1 MFTVSPIGHSVATW
15 SPWIWTFGFFEG
27 PMGFIAMKPP
37 TIWGWYLL
45 VHCSIQESVCTPK
58 KPMQKQ
64 RSCLNGLYVSTC
76 FLIGVGRLR
85 RQNLDSSFL
94 GQKHAKTWLFQCF
107 HHVHPYCSPL
117 RSLHMKTNKPLA
129 LFTLIF
135 LAGTLIFTCAI
146 RSKFPLFPYSKGIV
160 IYPIDKD
167 VYTHYKDSY
176 FSGWD
181 DHTTPPLQ
189 GVFFGPT
196 RRHTHTHVFQVVESV
211 EDLLEAVHIKPLQV
225 GANFSR
231 RPEGFF
237 VTEMMFCVFCCF

>member
-1 MFTVSPIGHSVATW
+1 
-15 SPWIWTFGFFEG
+15 
-27 PMGFIAMKPP
+27 
-37 TIWGWYLL
+37 
-45 VHCSIQESVCTPK
+45 
-58 KPMQKQ
+58 MQKQ

-196 RRHTHTHVFQVVESV
+196 RRHTHVFQVVESV